1 MEFSKLLFV
10 VSLMLIPCMLFSKD
24 YKGLDF
30 KIKCFNQSIYRVN
43 SNVSIEVSLSN
54 LSDDLLT
61 LEIGDVNTF
70 GFDFDVTDT
79 TNIKVKRSL
88 EYVKDRAKN
97 VAIPVR
103 TLSLRPNEKFS
114 VVMSLKQFVQF
125 DKDGVY
131 FVKGLFFPNI
141 SDPQKY
147 VESNVITLFLKPKMD
162 DVAAEKFDFSN
173 LASNRE
179 IQSVLKREGLSPDKV
194 VEYLFSALRLGERE
208 KFFLYIDIESLI
220 LNDQNKS
227 YLYKQELKSGSNS
240 MLEEYKDYLWNNN
253 NSNITRIPSKFSI
266 VETTYTDSIG
276 KVVSDVYF
284 EDGHFYI
291 AKRYTFF
298 LKKYDYYWIIYDYT
312 VQNTGIKE
320 KY

>member
-1 MEFSKLLFV
+1 MEFRKLLFV
-10 VSLMLIPCMLFSKD
+10 ISLMVVPFMLFPRD

-30 KIKCFNQSIYRVN
+30 KIKFFNQSIYRVN
-43 SNVSIEVSLSN
+43 SNVFIEVSLSN

-61 LEIGDVNTF
+61 LEVGDINTF

-88 EYVKDRAKN
+88 EYVKDRSKN

-103 TLSLRPNEKFS
+103 TLSLRPNERFS
-114 VVMSLKQFVQF
+114 VMMSLNQFVQF

-131 FVKGLFFPNI
+131 FVRGKFFPDI
-141 SDPQKY
+141 SDPQKCI
-147 VESNVITLFLKPKMD
+147 ESNVITLFLKPKMD
-162 DVAAEKFDFSN
+162 DIAEKFNFSN
-173 LASNRE
+173 LSSNRE
-179 IQSVLKREGLSPDKV
+179 VQSVLKRENLSPDKV
-194 VEYLFSALRLGERE
+194 IEYLFSALRLGERE

-227 YLYKQELKSGSNS
+227 YLYKQELRTGSNS
-240 MLEEYKDYLWNNN
+240 MLEEYKEYLWNNS
-253 NSNITRIPSKFSI
+253 NSDIAKVPNKFSI
-266 VETTYTDSIG
+266 VETTYTDSTG

-284 EDGHFYI
+284 EDGHFYV

>member
-1 MEFSKLLFV
+1 MEFRKLLFV
-10 VSLMLIPCMLFSKD
+10 VSLMLVPFILFPRD

-30 KIKCFNQSIYRVN
+30 NIKFFNQSIYRVN
-43 SNVSIEVSLSN
+43 SNVSVEVSLGNS
-54 LSDDLLT
+54 SDDLIT
-61 LEIGDVNTF
+61 LEIGDIHTF
-70 GFDFDVTDT
+70 GFDFDVTDV

-88 EYVKDRAKN
+88 EYVKNRSKN

-103 TLSLRPNEKFS
+103 TLSLRPSERFS
-114 VVMSLKQFVQF
+114 VVMSLNQFVQF

-131 FVKGLFFPNI
+131 FVKGMFFPDI
-141 SDPQKY
+141 SDPQKRL
-147 VESNVITLFLKPKMD
+147 ESNTITLFLKPKTD
-162 DVAAEKFDFSN
+162 DIAGKFDFSN
-173 LASNRE
+173 LSSNRD
-179 IQSVLKREGLSPDKV
+179 IQNVLKKEDLSPDKV

-208 KFFLYIDIESLI
+208 KFFLYVDIESLI

-240 MLEEYKDYLWNNN
+240 MLEEYKEYLWNDS
-253 NSNITRIPSKFSI
+253 NSDISKVPSKFSI
-266 VETTYTDSIG
+266 VETTYTDSTG

-284 EDGHFYI
+284 EDGNFYV
-291 AKRYTFF
+291 AKRYVFF
-298 LKKYDYYWIIYDYT
+298 LRKYDYYWIIYDYT